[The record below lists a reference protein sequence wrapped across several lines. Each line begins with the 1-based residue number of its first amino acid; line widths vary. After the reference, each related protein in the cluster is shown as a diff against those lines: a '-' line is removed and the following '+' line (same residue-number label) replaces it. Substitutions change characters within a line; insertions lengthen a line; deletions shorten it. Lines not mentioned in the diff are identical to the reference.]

1 MKPAVRSS
9 VVVLAI
15 TVLAACATTSTGPI
29 TRTPAPQR
37 ATDAVVV
44 AATVDMTPL
53 REAAGSLGV
62 SPGFRGC
69 IDAAAGAAAAQACID
84 AELQHQQ
91 SRIDAALASRRGQS
105 KSNGDVDAIQA
116 QWRSERDRLC
126 GPDAPG
132 VPAAP
137 RMQAG
142 ICKLEA
148 TAARA
153 DVLAR

>member
-1 MKPAVRSS
+1 MKPAVRPS
-9 VVVLAI
+9 VLMLAI
-15 TVLAACATTSTGPI
+15 ALLAACATTSTGPI
-29 TRTPAPQR
+29 TRTTPPQR
-37 ATDAVVV
+37 ATGAV
-44 AATVDMTPL
+44 AGAVDMTPL
-53 REAAGSLGV
+53 REAARSLGV
-62 SPGFRGC
+62 SPAFRGC
-69 IDAAAGAAAAQACID
+69 VDAAAGAAAAQACID

-91 SRIDAALASRRGQS
+91 SRIDAALAARRGQS
-105 KSNGDVDAIQA
+105 KSNGDVDDIQA
-116 QWRSERDRLC
+116 QWRSERDRIC

>member
-9 VVVLAI
+9 VAMLAI
-15 TVLAACATTSTGPI
+15 AQLAACATTSTGP
-29 TRTPAPQR
+29 TARTPMPQR
-37 ATDAVVV
+37 AAGTAAV
-44 AATVDMTPL
+44 TVDMTPL
-53 REAAGSLGV
+53 REAARGLGV
-62 SPGFRGC
+62 SPAFRGC
-69 IDAAAGAAAAQACID
+69 VETAAGAAAAQACID
-84 AELQHQQ
+84 AELRHQH
-91 SRIDAALASRRGQS
+91 SRIDAALAARRGQS
-105 KSNGDVDAIQA
+105 KSNGDVDDIQA
-116 QWRSERDRLC
+116 QWRSERDRIC